1 MAAVRCPDQ
10 FVFGLDIGTRSIVG
24 TVGYMDARGFHV
36 VAMEIKEHDTRAMID
51 GQVHDI
57 AKVSEEIVYVKDR
70 LEKKIGKP
78 LENVCIAAAG
88 RVLRTITVRADIE
101 FEEEHK
107 ITDEDVYNLDC
118 AGVEVAHRR
127 INDSRNGDDHINYYC
142 VGYTPVK
149 YYINDY
155 EISNPEGHRAS
166 KISVDLLATF
176 LPEEVVDGLYA
187 AVETA
192 GLQVANMTLEP
203 IAAMN
208 VAIPEQY
215 RLLNIALVDV
225 GAGTSD
231 ICITKDGSVVA
242 YGMIPYAG
250 DEISET
256 IAKHY
261 LVDFAQAEKIK
272 QAAGTSRKQVV
283 FKDIMGTKI
292 TVSTADVIKVANP
305 VTEKITKSVADKITE
320 LNGGKSVSAVFVVG
334 GGGKIPGFTRSL
346 ARCLKLPEER
356 VALRGREVLGNVEFR
371 VDNVKKD
378 PLFVTPVGICIN
390 YYNQKNNFIYVT
402 VNGKRIKLYDNS
414 SLTVVDAL
422 MQAGYPN
429 EQLFPRRGEPIN
441 YTLNNSARMIRGE
454 AGEAAHIMKNGKE
467 SSLNDSVEKNDYIDI
482 VASTAGRSGR
492 LTIGELPEYKSTI
505 QFVIN
510 GKNIMCPK
518 FAYVNGKLESSS
530 YSICEGD
537 SVVMENY
544 YTLAQLFKF
553 LDINLDSVYVSV
565 NNAQSDADTKV
576 YENFDVRYVDKAEME
591 EKFENLP
598 AADEDV
604 RKSESLKSPEPE
616 IIRDIHVT
624 VNKTPVTLKNKA
636 VYKFVDVLDFYPF
649 DMSKMG
655 GTALIT
661 TINGEK
667 ADFSTEINEGDSI
680 ELRWEGSAL

>member
-1 MAAVRCPDQ
+1 MAATVKCPDQ

-24 TVGYMDARGFHV
+24 TVGYMDSQGFHV

-57 AKVSEEIVYVKDR
+57 AKVSEEISYVKSR
-70 LEKKIGKP
+70 LEEKLGRP

-88 RVLRTITVRADIE
+88 RVLRTITVRSDIK

-107 ITDEDVYNLDC
+107 ITEEDVYNLDC
-118 AGVEVAHRR
+118 SGVDVAHRK
-127 INDSRNGDDHINYYC
+127 INQSRGDNDTVNYYC

-149 YYINDY
+149 YYVNDY
-155 EISNPEGHRAS
+155 EITNPEGHRAA

-176 LPEEVVDGLYA
+176 LPEEVVDGLYS
-187 AVETA
+187 AVESA

-261 LVDFAQAEKIK
+261 LVDFTQAEKIK
-272 QAAGTSRKQVV
+272 RAAGTQRKSIS
-283 FKDIMGTKI
+283 FKDIMGTKVTI
-292 TVSTADVIKVANP
+292 TTADIINITNP
-305 VTEKITKSVADKITE
+305 VTKKITSSVAEKIIE
-320 LNGGKSVSAVFVVG
+320 LNGGKPVSAVFVVG
-334 GGGKIPGFTRSL
+334 GGGKIPGFTGSL
-346 ARCLKLPEER
+346 AGCLKLPEER
-356 VALRGREVLGNVEFR
+356 VALRGREVLGNVEFCI
-371 VDNVKKD
+371 DNVRKD
-378 PLFVTPVGICIN
+378 PLFVTPIGICIN

-402 VNGKRIKLYDNS
+402 VNGERIKLYDNN

-429 EQLFPRRGEPIN
+429 EQLFPKRGEAVN
-441 YTLNNSARMIRGE
+441 YTLNGSARMIRGE
-454 AGEAAHIMKNGKE
+454 AGEAARILKNGRE
-467 SSLNDSVEKNDYIDI
+467 SSLNDAVEKNDYIDI
-482 VASTAGRSGR
+482 EASTAGRPGR
-492 LTIGELPEYKSTI
+492 LTIGELPEYRSTI
-505 QFVIN
+505 EININ
-510 GKNIMCPK
+510 GKNIPCPK
-518 FAYVNGKLESSS
+518 FAYVNGKLENST

-544 YTLAQLFKF
+544 YTVAQLFEF
-553 LDINLDSVYVSV
+553 LDVNPDSVIVNV
-565 NNAQSDADTKV
+565 NNSPAEADTKV
-576 YENFDVRYVDKAEME
+576 YENFNVQYTDRTETEDKY
-591 EKFENLP
+591 ENLP
-598 AADEDV
+598 DDDEYV
-604 RKSESLKSPEPE
+604 PKAPAPTTKSIPNNVH
-616 IIRDIHVT
+616 DIHIT
-624 VNKTPVTLKNKA
+624 VNGIPVTLKNKSS
-636 VYKFVDVLDFYPF
+636 YKFVDVLDFYPF

-655 GTALIT
+655 GTSLIT
-661 TINGEK
+661 AVNGIK
-667 ADFSTEINEGDSI
+667 ADFSQPIKNGDAI
-680 ELRWEGSAL
+680 ELRWA